1 MNNKKT
7 SLALLIASAFALS
20 GCLSDSYDYS
30 GGGNDGTGGGG
41 DIDGGV
47 ELGLQIPLYH
57 DDPKDYISPYVM
69 HAVDSDG
76 NPTIVDGNALPADS
90 NINVEG
96 DFADVKPLTVEVTQ
110 DKASLVFSANDAYD
124 INKANLF
131 NEEKN
136 LGGSVQFYINTLSY
150 DIGDPE
156 DPNKVHL
163 TIANGGKEYSTDVTS
178 AVIASAAEDGSP
190 QFIRVPLNCFVEDGL
205 DLANVDMAFAL
216 KSEGAIKYEFSQA
229 RMANNSVSLTP
240 ANANIQGCYNNNNSK
255 LLTNEHALI
264 LRDFKNDADEWEQ
277 VGEAQDIRIT
287 RGAAIS
293 ITNNG
298 TEFGAV
304 RARGIHYDDKFDGHN
319 DRRSI
324 LSFAIDKGAE
334 LGDMSVPRLD
344 LSQYMLKG
352 ELQAELIIPPA
363 STDIP
368 ENGQLELVM
377 QFYGPGASTT
387 GIPVDGDSYGNGY
400 AVAYDLTEA
409 GVEKGTTLNI
419 SIPVKDFFTNDNG
432 QVSLNALQYV
442 EKLETHLQ
450 VRNSNDEVTYAELA
464 GFRHGL
470 GNITLVRDPDAPAP
484 LSN

>member
-30 GGGNDGTGGGG
+30 GGNDGTGGGG

-163 TIANGGKEYSTDVTS
+163 TIANGGKEYSADVTS
-178 AVIASAAEDGSP
+178 AVIASAAENGTP

-240 ANANIQGCYNNNNSK
+240 ANANIQGCYNNNNSEI
-255 LLTNEHALI
+255 LTADTTTLIQNIKNE
-264 LRDFKNDADEWEQ
+264 DGDWESNP
-277 VGEAQDIRIT
+277 VGEFQNVRVSNGSGITLTLNSSDIRL
-287 RGAAIS
+287 
-293 ITNNG
+293 NG
-298 TEFGAV
+298 IEYPDPIQA
-304 RARGIHYDDKFDGHN
+304 DKKSF
-319 DRRSI
+319 
-324 LSFAIDKGAE
+324 LTFAIDKGDE
-334 LGDMSVPRLD
+334 LKDMSTSRLD
-344 LSQYMLKG
+344 FSHYMLDG
-352 ELQAELIIPPA
+352 SLQMKFFVPGTSPDL
-363 STDIP
+363 P
-368 ENGQLELVM
+368 EHGDLELVLSFESPSA
-377 QFYGPGASTT
+377 QTEGLP
-387 GIPVDGDSYGNGY
+387 IEGDSYGNGY
-400 AVAYDLTEA
+400 EVTFNLTEA
-409 GVEKGTTLNI
+409 GITKAELLDI
-419 SIPVKDFFTNDNG
+419 SIPVRDFFTNSNG
-432 QVSLNALQYV
+432 AVNLNAIQYV
-442 EKLETHLQ
+442 ELLKTRLQ
-450 VRNSNDEVTYAELA
+450 VNTGDDNPTNETLES
-464 GFRHGL
+464 FRYGIA
-470 GNITLVRDPDAPAP
+470 NIKLVKDQDTSR
-484 LSN
+484 